1 MEGDKKVSNYSF
13 PPGFRFHPSDEE
25 LIVHYLQNKI
35 SSRPL
40 PASIMAEID
49 LYKYNPWELPKKSL
63 FGEEEWYFF
72 SPRER
77 KYPNGLRPNRAAA
90 SGYWKATGIDKPI
103 ISSCGSKRI
112 GVKKA
117 LVFYSGRPPKG
128 EKTDWIMNEYRLV
141 DTTTKSSKLK
151 GSMRLDDWV
160 LCRVRNK
167 GYSSKNLG
175 ENQEM
180 SFEPNLPA
188 NLLRSEEYPTNPNFQ
203 AGLIKDYQYKDY
215 QIIASILIG
224 GTIPPTENMSSLR
237 LESSK
242 GNRVTSVC
250 EDGFDKVISQTTIPS
265 LGSYLNPLKRKS
277 NEDDQYENLI
287 SFNRKFN
294 TENKVDHSPSKVF
307 TNRELNCY
315 NQNQSQ
321 DDIFNGTPPDPSI
334 SFQQLNEIAFTG
346 RYTL

>member
-1 MEGDKKVSNYSF
+1 M
-13 PPGFRFHPSDEE
+13 P
-25 LIVHYLQNKI
+25 
-35 SSRPL
+35 
-40 PASIMAEID
+40 
-49 LYKYNPWELPKKSL
+49 
-63 FGEEEWYFF
+63 
-72 SPRER
+72 
-77 KYPNGLRPNRAAA
+77 
-90 SGYWKATGIDKPI
+90 
-103 ISSCGSKRI
+103 
-112 GVKKA
+112 
-117 LVFYSGRPPKG
+117 
-128 EKTDWIMNEYRLV
+128 
-141 DTTTKSSKLK
+141 
-151 GSMRLDDWV
+151 
-160 LCRVRNK
+160 
-167 GYSSKNLG
+167 
-175 ENQEM
+175 
-180 SFEPNLPA
+180 FEPNLPA

-250 EDGFDKVISQTTIPS
+250 EDGFDKVNSQTTIPS

-294 TENKVDHSPSKVF
+294 TENKVDQSPSKVF

-321 DDIFNGTPPDPSI
+321 DDIFDGTPPDPSI
-334 SFQQLNEIAFTG
+334 SFQPLNEIAFTG